1 MQLSEMHS
9 SHTPARLPFNQGIKM
24 IFERRDCFCIV
35 SPVQDLRVS
44 FKQF

>member
-9 SHTPARLPFNQGIKM
+9 SHTPARLPFNQSIKM
-24 IFERRDCFCIV
+24 IFQQPDCFYIV
-35 SPVQDLRVS
+35 SPVQARRVS

>member
-24 IFERRDCFCIV
+24 IFQRLDCFYIV
-35 SPVQDLRVS
+35 SPAQDLRAS
-44 FKQF
+44 FK

>member
-24 IFERRDCFCIV
+24 IFERCDCFCIV
-35 SPVQDLRVS
+35 SPVQARSAS

>member
-9 SHTPARLPFNQGIKM
+9 SHTPARLPFKQSIKM
-24 IFERRDCFCIV
+24 IFQQPDCFYIV